1 MASPILR
8 DLGMRFDLKR
18 LFGRG
23 AGAGLR
29 RRAAVG
35 FAIFLL
41 ALGVRLMTWQDSRHE
56 AGRVQKQF
64 RVADEEVPDG
74 YKQTGRLLLEGGFRA
89 IFDSYSPLSEPDH
102 AGHPPGYPLLI
113 ALTFRLFED
122 PDAGRQLI
130 QVVCDALAAVL
141 VLLIA
146 AELLPLATAAV
157 AGLLAAVSPQ
167 LAWNSVL
174 FLPDTISVLPILL
187 AFYCLLHASK
197 RGGAVAPVLVAGVL
211 VGVSCWLRPNG
222 LLLAPFL
229 ALFAPLLFARGR
241 RARCALALVG
251 GALLVV
257 APLTIRN
264 AVVFGH
270 FIPLSLGAGQTL
282 LEGIADYDREK
293 RFGIPETDLGIMTQE
308 AEEHK
313 RPDYRLTLFGPDG
326 VRRERMRVARA
337 ARVMRENPLWFAG
350 VMVRRAGSMFR
361 LERTRLLAAGPAV
374 TRPLSPPTE
383 AQPSVLLDPQRLLA
397 QGSVESSQ
405 AEASLTPDGEALHL
419 KGDESKYGVQF
430 VTPATALRPGAEY
443 VFKVPV
449 KVEEGRV
456 NVGVY
461 GDLDAAPYTDTFLDP
476 LEGVPAAEQPER
488 TVDLPF
494 VTAWGGDGVR
504 LVVANGASNPVRPV
518 VRVGAVRLFELGP
531 AAHLWTRHPRLLL
544 RGAQRLF
551 ITAVILPLVL
561 AGAFLL
567 SAAGRGRALLT
578 LLAVPAYFFCV
589 QSALH
594 TEYRYV
600 LAIHYFFFI
609 LAAAALHFGAAFV
622 WGAVS
627 SAASGRAK
635 NAPPAAA

>member
-1 MASPILR
+1 
-8 DLGMRFDLKR
+8 MRFDLKR
-18 LFGRG
+18 HFARV
-23 AGAGLR
+23 AGASVR
-29 RRAAVG
+29 KKAALGVV
-35 FAIFLL
+35 IFLL
-41 ALGVRLMTWQDSRHE
+41 ALGVRLMTWQDARHE

-74 YKQTGRLLLEGGFRA
+74 YKQTGRLLLEGGVRA
-89 IFDSYSPLSEPDH
+89 FFDSSSPLSQPDH

-113 ALTFRLFED
+113 ALTFRLFDD
-122 PDAGRQLI
+122 PDAGRQMI
-130 QVVCDALAAVL
+130 QVVCDALAAV
-141 VLLIA
+141 VLFLIA
-146 AELLPLATAAV
+146 AELLPLAAAAV
-157 AGLLAAVSPQ
+157 AGLLAAVAPQ

-174 FLPDTISVLPILL
+174 LLPDTIFVLPILL

-229 ALFAPLLFARGR
+229 ALFAPALFGRGR
-241 RARCALALVG
+241 RVRCALALVG
-251 GALLVV
+251 GMLLVV

-293 RFGIPETDLGIMTQE
+293 RFGIPETDLGIMTKE
-308 AEEHK
+308 AEEHG
-313 RPDYRLTLFGPDG
+313 RPDYKLVLFGPDG

-337 ARVMRENPLWFAG
+337 ARVIRENPLWFAG
-350 VMVRRAGSMFR
+350 VMVRRAGTMFR

-374 TRPLSPPTE
+374 LRPLSPPPD
-383 AQPSVLLDPQRLLA
+383 AQPSALLDPRQLLA
-397 QGSVESSQ
+397 RGAVQSPR
-405 AEASLTPDGEALHL
+405 AEASLTPDGEALYL
-419 KGDESKYGVQF
+419 RGDESKYGVQF
-430 VTPATALRPGAEY
+430 VTPAAPSRPGAEY

-449 KVEEGRV
+449 KLEEGRV
-456 NVGVY
+456 SVGVY
-461 GDLDAAPYTDTFLDP
+461 GGLSAAPYTSTFLDP
-476 LEGVPAAEQPER
+476 LEGVAPAEQPVR

-504 LVVANGASNPVRPV
+504 LVVANGGSDPVRPV
-518 VRVGAVRLFELGP
+518 ARVGAVRLFELGP
-531 AAHLWTRHPRLLL
+531 ASHVWTRHPRLVL
-544 RGAQRLF
+544 RGVQRLF
-551 ITAVILPLVL
+551 VTAVFLPLYL

-567 SAAGRGRALLT
+567 IAAGRWRVLLS

-589 QSALH
+589 QSAVH

-600 LAIHYFFFI
+600 LAIHYFFFT
-609 LAAAALHFGAAFV
+609 LAAAALYFGAAFLRGV
-622 WGAVS
+622 VSTAVS
-627 SAASGRAK
+627 RRAK
-635 NAPPAAA
+635 TAPPAAA

>member
-1 MASPILR
+1 
-8 DLGMRFDLKR
+8 MRFDLKR
-18 LFGRG
+18 HFERG

-29 RRAAVG
+29 RRVAAG
-35 FAIFLL
+35 FVIFLL

-56 AGRVQKQF
+56 AGRVQKQY

-74 YKQTGRLLLEGGFRA
+74 YKQTGRLLLEGGVRA
-89 IFDSYSPLSEPDH
+89 FFDSSSPLSEPDH

-113 ALTFRLFED
+113 ALTFRLFDD

-130 QVVCDALAAVL
+130 QVACDALAAVL
-141 VLLIA
+141 LFLIA
-146 AELLPLATAAV
+146 AELLPVAAAVV

-174 FLPDTISVLPILL
+174 LLPDTISVLPLLL
-187 AFYCLLHASK
+187 AFYCLLQASK
-197 RGGAVAPVLVAGVL
+197 RGGAVALVFVAGVL

-229 ALFAPLLFARGR
+229 VLFAPLLFARGR
-241 RARCALALVG
+241 RARGALALLG

-282 LEGIADYDREK
+282 LEGIADYDRGK
-293 RFGIPETDLGIMTQE
+293 RFGIPETDLGIMTKE
-308 AEEHK
+308 AEEHG
-313 RPDYRLTLFGPDG
+313 RPDYKLTLFGPDG
-326 VRRERMRVARA
+326 VRRERMRVAWA
-337 ARVMRENPLWFAG
+337 TRVMRENPLWFAG
-350 VMVRRAGSMFR
+350 VMARRAGSMFR

-374 TRPLSPPTE
+374 KRPLSLPPE
-383 AQPSVLLDPQRLLA
+383 AQPSALLDPPQLFAR
-397 QGSVESSQ
+397 GSVKSAR
-405 AEASLTPDGEALHL
+405 AEAALTLDGDALYL
-419 KGDESKYGVQF
+419 KGDESKYDVQF
-430 VTPATALRPGAEY
+430 VGPEMPARAGAEY
-443 VFKVPV
+443 VLKVPV

-456 NVGVY
+456 SAGVY
-461 GDLDAAPYTDTFLDP
+461 GERSDAPYVSTFLDP
-476 LEGVPAAEQPER
+476 LEGLAAAEQPSR

-494 VTAWGGDGVR
+494 VTAWGEDNVR

-531 AAHLWTRHPRLLL
+531 AAHLWTRHPRLVL
-544 RGAQRLF
+544 RGVQRLY
-551 ITAVILPLVL
+551 ITAVFLPLYF
-561 AGAFLL
+561 AGALL
-567 SAAGRGRALLT
+567 LVAAGRWRALLT

-609 LAAAALHFGAAFV
+609 LAAAALHFGAAFL

-627 SAASGRAK
+627 SAWSRRAK